1 MHGVAESGDIDGE
14 RLCVGEARQRFGQP
28 GRFPGRRQRQEL
40 FEKGVAPSP
49 LPIGGE
55 AKGEDVIRGHVVHIV
70 PLELESELCKL
81 GSVQQD
87 DLPLGLAEEAQYA
100 LVVQHR

>member
-14 RLCVGEARQRFGQP
+14 RSCVGEARQRFGQP
-28 GRFPGRRQRQEL
+28 SRFPGRRQRQAL
-40 FEKGVAPSP
+40 LEKGVAPSP

-55 AKGEDVIRGHVVHIV
+55 AKGEDVVRGHVVHIV
-70 PLELESELCKL
+70 PLGLESEICKL
-81 GSVQQD
+81 RSVQKN

-100 LVVQHR
+100 LVVQDR